1 MKLIYTFGLAI
12 ILFSFT
18 LPSIAQEVKINS
30 NLAIESDGTVRMDNA
45 AAVWDDMRFPL
56 NYGTSSNLAT
66 TWTSFLGN
74 TYLDAFKAT
83 GTDALYFQVQLP
95 HNYKEGTDI
104 FPHIHWSPLTTGT
117 TGNNGVYWELEYTWA
132 NNGETFPATTTLSG
146 YEVVPALTGDLVAK
160 RHYITKIGTSG
171 ISGSGKAISS
181 MIICRIA
188 RLGDNVNDTYSGLAG
203 ALEVDFHYQIDT
215 FGSREEYTK

>member
-1 MKLIYTFGLAI
+1 MKQILTFCLAFVLINLAQ
-12 ILFSFT
+12 S
-18 LPSIAQEVKINS
+18 SVAQEVKINT
-30 NLAIESDGTVRMDNA
+30 NLAVESDGTVRMDNSA
-45 AAVWDDMRFPL
+45 TVWDDLRVPMNF
-56 NYGTSSNLAT
+56 GTSSNLAT

-74 TYLDAFKAT
+74 TYLDAFKAS
-83 GTDALYFQVQLP
+83 GTDALYFQAQLP

-104 FPHIHWSPLTTGT
+104 YAHIHWSPITAPTS
-117 TGNNGVYWELEYTWA
+117 GNNGVYWDLEYTWA
-132 NNGETFPATTTLSG
+132 NNGETFPATSTLSG

-203 ALEVDFHYQIDT
+203 ALEVDFHYQVDT